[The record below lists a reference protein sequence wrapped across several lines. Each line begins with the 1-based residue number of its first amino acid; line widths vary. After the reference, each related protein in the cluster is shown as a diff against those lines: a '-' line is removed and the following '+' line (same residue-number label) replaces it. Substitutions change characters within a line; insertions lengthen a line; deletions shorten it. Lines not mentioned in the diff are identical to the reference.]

1 MDLTAL
7 GVDQMVSLV
16 RTPSKHPKPETPA
29 TSLPTVRKHRLL
41 EWQSDDTSGT
51 HSNPNYN
58 AESDNL
64 CSTCSLFA
72 KHYDEVFEK
81 DLYASHIYDR
91 PLAEARSEAQSCAL
105 CKLIC
110 LSPLV
115 QTETRDRAFGLYSV
129 NIMGE
134 QERVDATDY
143 PPEVYSMGL
152 TVSQGDLPKL
162 DKRLHGMARL
172 NHRVGR
178 EGLIVPAVTNP
189 TNSHTSFLA
198 RLLDAEKADF
208 GTVKSWLRDC
218 EHSHEACKSHESA
231 EGSHLTVID
240 CNSLDIVSKPTGES
254 YVALSY
260 VWGPPPANVSTRATP
275 GKPLNVLDDAPRTIR
290 DAIHVTLEL
299 GFRYLWIDRYCI
311 NQMNP
316 EIKALQLAEMDK
328 VYENAVITIVA
339 AAGVDDRHGLPGSGT
354 RPIVPRSEQ
363 PRAKVGK
370 HTLVSL
376 GQDIIQLVKR
386 VKWATRGWTFQEGLL
401 SKRCLVFGV
410 DQMHYVCRTAYRC
423 ETLPLLPVTKKYDLV
438 NELNISN
445 VFDGEARIDRGD
457 YQTLAK
463 SFAHN
468 VTNYLKRDL
477 TFGSD
482 ALNAF
487 RGIIARAPF
496 ESYYGVPLITRT
508 GRELK
513 RTGNAVRPVVIV
525 SNEQNQALVATTP
538 IDKSKIRPRYNMF
551 GPGDFEA
558 YFFDHLPGP
567 GEPEEPSPLL
577 AFLHGLAWNVPR
589 ARKFGDEENIAKTPP
604 RRPEMPSWSWVSLQK
619 AEVAFDSD
627 PDGPKEL
634 KEDVLTIPYSD
645 VRVWVRNLS
654 AVGDDWIDFE
664 AQWFSNKSQAIDE
677 CGPFLKIET
686 RTAQVDSII
695 IPDFGAWDDNEQVLV
710 TLKTG
715 RKEEQYKVRL
725 DCPHEAIPGYQQSQV
740 GKCEGRDWKIMLVHR
755 WNIYN
760 PIRHECWDS
769 WVTRNLCLVVEPSDK
784 CWKRVGILSTHRNVL
799 EGMERE
805 SLVLA

>member
-7 GVDQMVSLV
+7 GIDQMVSLI
-16 RTPSKHPKPETPA
+16 RTPSKHPKPETLA
-29 TSLPTVRKHRLL
+29 TSLPIARKHRLL
-41 EWQSDDTSGT
+41 EWQIKDVNVT
-51 HSNPNYN
+51 HAHLNED
-58 AESDNL
+58 AENDHL

-72 KHYDEVFEK
+72 KHYEDVLEK

-91 PLAEARSEAQSCAL
+91 PLAESRSEAQSCAL

-115 QTETRDRAFGLYSV
+115 QTETRDRSFGLYSV
-129 NIMGE
+129 NIMSE
-134 QERVDATDY
+134 QERVEAINY

-152 TVSQGDLPKL
+152 TVSQGNLPKL
-162 DKRLHGMARL
+162 DERLHGMARL

-178 EGLIVPAVTNP
+178 QGLIMPAVANP
-189 TNSHTSFLA
+189 ANSHTSFLA
-198 RLLDAEKADF
+198 RLLDADKADF
-208 GTVKSWLRDC
+208 ETVKSWLRDC
-218 EHSHEACKSHESA
+218 EHSHEACNSHKSV
-231 EGSHLTVID
+231 EGSYLTVID
-240 CNSLDIVSKPTGES
+240 CKSLEVLSKPTGEP

-260 VWGPPPANVSTRATP
+260 VWGPPPVKANTKAAS
-275 GKPLNVLDDAPRTIR
+275 GQPLQIFQDAPRTIR

-311 NQMNP
+311 NQVDP
-316 EIKALQLAEMDK
+316 EIKALQLADMDK
-328 VYENAVITIVA
+328 IYENAIITIVA
-339 AAGVDDRHGLPGSGT
+339 AAGADDKHGLPGSGT
-354 RPIVPRSEQ
+354 EPIVPRSKQ
-363 PRAKVGK
+363 PRAKIGK
-370 HTLVSL
+370 HTVVSL
-376 GQDIIQLVKR
+376 GQDIIELVKS

-401 SKRCLVFGV
+401 SRRCLVFGI
-410 DQMHYVCRTAYRC
+410 DQLHYVCRTAYRC
-423 ETLPLLPVTKKYDLV
+423 ETLPVLPVTKKYDLV

-457 YQTLAK
+457 YQTLAGA
-463 SFAHN
+463 FAHN
-468 VTNYLKRDL
+468 ATNYLKRDL

-487 RGIIARAPF
+487 RGIIGRAPF

-513 RTGNAVRPVVIV
+513 RTGSSLRPVVIV
-525 SNEQNQALVATTP
+525 SKEQNQALVAATP

-551 GPGDFEA
+551 GPGNFEG

-577 AFLHGLAWNVPR
+577 AFLHGLVWNVPR
-589 ARKFGDEENIAKTPP
+589 SRSFGREENEPKTPP

-634 KEDVLTIPYSD
+634 KEDVLTIPYSG
-645 VRVWVRNLS
+645 VKIWVQDSS
-654 AVGDDWIDFE
+654 AAGQDWIDFE
-664 AQWFSNKSQAIDE
+664 THWFPNKSQAIAE
-677 CGPFLKIET
+677 CGPRLKIET
-686 RTAQVDSII
+686 TTAEVDSII
-695 IPDFGAWDDNEQVLV
+695 IPEFGTWNDNEQILV

-715 RKEEQYKVRL
+715 TQAEEYKVRL
-725 DCPHEAIPGYQQSQV
+725 DSPHEAIPGYQQSQV
-740 GKCEGRDWKIMLVHR
+740 GKCDGRDWKIVLVHR
-755 WNIYN
+755 WTIYN

-769 WVTRNLCLVVEPSDK
+769 WAARNVCLVVEPVDG
-784 CWKRVGILSTHRNVL
+784 CWKRVGVLSTHRDVL
-799 EGMERE
+799 EGMKRE
-805 SLVLA
+805 SLILA

>member
-29 TSLPTVRKHRLL
+29 TSLPTVRKHRLH
-41 EWQSDDTSGT
+41 EWQTNDTGDA
-51 HSNPNYN
+51 HSHLNEY
-58 AESDNL
+58 AESHNL

-72 KHYDEVFEK
+72 KHYEEVFEK

-91 PLAEARSEAQSCAL
+91 PLAEARSGAQSCAL

-115 QTETRDRAFGLYSV
+115 QTETRDRSFGLYSV
-129 NIMGE
+129 NIMSE
-134 QERVDATDY
+134 QERVEATDY

-162 DKRLHGMARL
+162 NERLHGMARL

-178 EGLIVPAVTNP
+178 QGLIVPAATDSA
-189 TNSHTSFLA
+189 NSHTWFLA
-198 RLLDAEKADF
+198 RLLDTDKADF
-208 GTVKSWLRDC
+208 ETVKSWLRDC
-218 EHSHEACKSHESA
+218 EHSHEACKSHKSG

-240 CNSLDIVSKPTGES
+240 CKSLEVISKPTGES

-260 VWGPPPANVSTRATP
+260 VWGPPPTNTNTKASA
-275 GKPLNVLDDAPRTIR
+275 GQPLHILEDAPRTIR

-311 NQMNP
+311 NQVDP
-316 EIKALQLAEMDK
+316 EIKALQLSEMDK
-328 VYENAVITIVA
+328 IYENAVITIVA
-339 AAGVDDRHGLPGSGT
+339 AAGADDRHGLPGSGT
-354 RPIVPRSEQ
+354 EPLVPRSEQ

-370 HTLVSL
+370 HTLVPL
-376 GQDIIQLVKR
+376 GQDIIQLVKS

-410 DQMHYVCRTAYRC
+410 DQLHYVCRTAYRC
-423 ETLPLLPVTKKYDLV
+423 ETLPVLPATNKYDLV

-445 VFDGEARIDRGD
+445 VFDGEARIDRGH
-457 YQTLAK
+457 YQTMAK

-468 VTNYLKRDL
+468 ITNYLKRDL

-487 RGIIARAPF
+487 RGIIGRAPF

-513 RTGNAVRPVVIV
+513 RTGNVLSPAVIV
-525 SNEQNQALVATTP
+525 SNEQNRALVAATP

-551 GPGDFEA
+551 GPGSFEG

-589 ARKFGDEENIAKTPP
+589 SRQFGDEENVPKTPP

-619 AEVAFDSD
+619 TKVAFDSD

-645 VRVWVRNLS
+645 VKVWVQDFS
-654 AVGDDWIDFE
+654 AASKDWIDFE
-664 AQWFSNKSQAIDE
+664 AHWFSSKSKAIAE
-677 CGPFLKIET
+677 CGPLLKVET
-686 RTAQVDSII
+686 ITAEVDSII
-695 IPDFGAWDDNEQVLV
+695 IPDFSRWNDNEQILV
-710 TLKTG
+710 ILKTG
-715 RKEEQYKVRL
+715 SKGEEYKVRL

-740 GKCEGRDWKIMLVHR
+740 GKCDGRDWKIVLIHR
-755 WNIYN
+755 WAIYN
-760 PIRHECWDS
+760 PIRQECWDS
-769 WVTRNLCLVVEPSDK
+769 WAARNLCLVVEPVDGY
-784 CWKRVGILSTHRNVL
+784 WKRVGILSTHRNVL
-799 EGMERE
+799 EGLKRE
-805 SLVLA
+805 SLILA